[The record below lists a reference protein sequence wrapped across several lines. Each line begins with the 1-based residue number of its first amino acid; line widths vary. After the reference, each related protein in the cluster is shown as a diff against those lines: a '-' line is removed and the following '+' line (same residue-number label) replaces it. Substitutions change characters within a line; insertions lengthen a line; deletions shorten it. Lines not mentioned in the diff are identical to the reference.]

1 MRSFSIACLLL
12 FNISSI
18 AQPLSQCAL
27 DTVSDEYLLE
37 LSNIYLSDSI
47 AQHSIIQEYM
57 NRGHRQGDSIK
68 IARAFDRFA
77 RIYNPEKNI
86 VYADSL
92 IDLTSGWEHI
102 TYPGLGYIIKAY
114 EYSRLNDFVFEYENL
129 LKAFEIAKKRD
140 NLPQQMYVSD
150 QIVVL
155 QAHFGSIEKALTRQ
169 IERHKWFDKP
179 NYFDLLKK
187 ATREELHD
195 NLSDI
200 YIEHLLG
207 SYRTFIVCYF
217 VSKEYDKVEEYLHKL
232 DNAIKL
238 RGESTDYYKQ
248 REWSVEAWIEL
259 NLRKGNF
266 TSALEASEELIR
278 DKLVSGDHQGLK
290 SLYFLNGLSLFGM
303 NEEFSGYLSL
313 IKADSI
319 RKIQPNLLHYHED
332 LELCTIL
339 YEMNREKA
347 NYEEAIGYLDEIIGI
362 NTEVRKLYEFL
373 EPALI
378 EQFETPDLILQKQQL
393 IEDLKSR
400 NKQISFMHLATS
412 ILLIMS
418 LILSLLYFQ
427 RQRLYKKRFEKL
439 INSTT
444 NESPSKKRIG
454 LNASQVQEIMDGL
467 ELFEKDQG
475 FRDAQINLAIL
486 AKQLGT
492 NTNYL
497 SRVINLRFEKN
508 FSQFLHDRRVEYAQL
523 RLLKDKKF
531 RLYTIRAI
539 AEESGYNNVE
549 SFSRAF
555 YKRNGIYPS
564 FYIKNLDKNEA

>member
-1 MRSFSIACLLL
+1 MRSSSIVCLLL
-12 FNISSI
+12 LTISSI
-18 AQPLSQCAL
+18 AQPLSQRAL

-37 LSNIYLSDSI
+37 LYNIYMSDSI

-57 NRGHRQGDSIK
+57 NRGRAQEDSIK

-77 RIYNPEKNI
+77 RIYNPEMNI

-92 IDLTSGWEHI
+92 IALTSNWENI

-114 EYSRLNDFVFEYENL
+114 EYSRMDDFVLEYENL
-129 LKAFEIAKKRD
+129 LKAFDIAKKRD

-155 QAHFGSIEKALTRQ
+155 QAHFGSKEKALARQ

-187 ATREELHD
+187 ATREELHE
-195 NLSDI
+195 NLNDI

-207 SYRTFIVCYF
+207 SYRTFIICYF
-217 VSKEYDKVEEYLHKL
+217 VNKEYDKVEEYLHKL
-232 DNAIKL
+232 DDAIKL
-238 RGESTDYYKQ
+238 RGDNIDYYQQ
-248 REWSVEAWIEL
+248 REWSAEAWIEL
-259 NLRKGNF
+259 DLRKGNF
-266 TSALEASEELIR
+266 ISSFKASEELIHN
-278 DKLVSGDHQGLK
+278 KSVAGEQQGLK
-290 SLYFLNGLSLFGM
+290 SLYFLNGLSLIAM
-303 NEEFSGYLSL
+303 NDDDSGYLAL
-313 IKADSI
+313 MKADSI
-319 RKIQPNLLHYHED
+319 RRIQPNLLDYYED
-332 LELCTIL
+332 LELCTTL
-339 YEMNREKA
+339 YKINKEKA
-347 NYEEAIGYLDEIIGI
+347 NYDEAIGYLDEIIRI

-373 EPALI
+373 EPALM

-393 IEDLKSR
+393 IEELKSR
-400 NKQISFMHLATS
+400 NKQISSIQLVTS

-418 LILSLLYFQ
+418 LIFSILYFQ

-439 INSTT
+439 MNSTT

-475 FRDAQINLAIL
+475 FRDAQMNLAIL

-497 SRVINLRFEKN
+497 SRVINMRFEKN
-508 FSQFLHDRRVEYAQL
+508 FSQFLHDLRVEYAQI
-523 RLLKDKKF
+523 RLLKNKKF

-539 AEESGYNNVE
+539 AEESGYKNVE

-555 YKRNGIYPS
+555 YKRHGIYPS
-564 FYIKNLDKNEA
+564 FYIKNLNKNET